1 MNELIIENKEA
12 LIHVLNNLDDDMII
26 ILDFNGGEADENDD

>member
-26 ILDFNGGEADENDD
+26 FLDFNGGEADENDD